1 MKLAVIGALSLFL
14 VMLVPVY
21 ADITEISIQ
30 KDFYTIDEKIV
41 FVGNEDEG
49 SKMVNIVMINP
60 NGKESYLVG
69 AMSNSEGAFQ
79 TMPKSVK
86 DVFSAVGTYQFT
98 AFTVQ
103 KENGITTDLKYDGNR
118 VLQPT
123 KSILQLNS
131 IGDKIIEVEKT
142 ITFTASINDDS
153 ITNAVYSLEDAPK
166 DATIDSVTGKFIW
179 TPSKSHG
186 SFKDIDY
193 NFDIIVNAEEQ
204 KDRENITIIVKKAY
218 DEPIIK
224 AEPTVV
230 AEPEIKAEPTVMVE
244 ESKSTLASF
253 VDETKD
259 LQSYVD
265 RYNNEESYKKWFD
278 DNYSQYSSIYE
289 AVGAD
294 ENNKKTI
301 AEYVAEPVVEYTPE
315 PITEVTSTPNCGTG
329 TEEVNGICQVIK
341 NNDQLQ
347 NNELDNLKKILPDYY
362 NVDKENTMVLSE
374 NITILSATINN
385 DEGGKGEVT
394 LTYYSDNDESVWS
407 LFNKY
412 KTGLDNVRDIGD
424 LDETCYIGL
433 PYVQSPEV
441 KSLFCVKDNVLI
453 TATTNNGEE
462 ISTMKQ
468 IFEKM
473 NDSSSNTNNSNGGGC
488 LIATATYGSE
498 LAPQV
503 QQLRELRDNQLL
515 NTESGTAFMETFN
528 DIYYSFSPIIADYER
543 ENPYFKE
550 AVKLA
555 ITPMISTLSLMENA
569 ETESE
574 VLGIGI
580 SVIMLNLGM
589 YLGIPAIVIVGI
601 RKTVNS

>member
-1 MKLAVIGALSLFL
+1 MQIKLAVIGALSLFL

-153 ITNAVYSLEDAPK
+153 ITNVVYSLEDAPK
-166 DATIDSVTGKFIW
+166 DATIDSVTGKFVW

-230 AEPEIKAEPTVMVE
+230 VE

-289 AVGAD
+289 AVGL
-294 ENNKKTI
+294 E
-301 AEYVAEPVVEYTPE
+301 EPEF
-315 PITEVTSTPNCGTG
+315 
-329 TEEVNGICQVIK
+329 GICGEGTKLIDGVCTVIQK
-341 NNDQLQ
+341 VSQKPWWQ
-347 NNELDNLKKILPDYY
+347 F
-362 NVDKENTMVLSE
+362 
-374 NITILSATINN
+374 
-385 DEGGKGEVT
+385 
-394 LTYYSDNDESVWS
+394 W
-407 LFNKY
+407 
-412 KTGLDNVRDIGD
+412 
-424 LDETCYIGL
+424 
-433 PYVQSPEV
+433 
-441 KSLFCVKDNVLI
+441 
-453 TATTNNGEE
+453 
-462 ISTMKQ
+462 
-468 IFEKM
+468 
-473 NDSSSNTNNSNGGGC
+473 
-488 LIATATYGSE
+488 
-498 LAPQV
+498 
-503 QQLRELRDNQLL
+503 
-515 NTESGTAFMETFN
+515 
-528 DIYYSFSPIIADYER
+528 
-543 ENPYFKE
+543 
-550 AVKLA
+550 
-555 ITPMISTLSLMENA
+555 
-569 ETESE
+569 
-574 VLGIGI
+574 
-580 SVIMLNLGM
+580 
-589 YLGIPAIVIVGI
+589 
-601 RKTVNS
+601 